1 MQLTDKEIAGVCERA
16 RAEGYKTALADLA
29 EAMFNQFKA
38 LGYDMSKEGQVGK
51 TVRDIAWTYGVQ
63 LNDEGIRI

>member
-1 MQLTDKEIAGVCERA
+1 MAIGSSVALLHSAGM
-16 RAEGYKTALADLA
+16 TAADLA